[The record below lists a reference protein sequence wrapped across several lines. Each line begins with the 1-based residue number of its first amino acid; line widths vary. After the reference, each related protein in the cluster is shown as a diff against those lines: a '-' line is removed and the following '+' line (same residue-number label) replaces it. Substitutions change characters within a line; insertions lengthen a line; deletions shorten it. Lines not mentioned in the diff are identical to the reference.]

1 MKKILVAVDETEA
14 SERAAG
20 FVDEFFPP
28 DEYSISAVYVA
39 RRPVAWFPAE
49 SYGGVSPWPPPGER
63 EAQALEEA
71 FAREEAAGQAVAS
84 RQAPTGT
91 EDVEVLFGKAVDAI
105 LLAADDVGADLI
117 VVGSNDKG
125 FLQRLFGSSVSE
137 GVVRSASR
145 PVLVVR

>member
-14 SERAAG
+14 SERAAA
-20 FVDEFFPP
+20 FVDEFFGRA
-28 DEYSISAVYVA
+28 EYSISAVNVA
-39 RRPVAWFPAE
+39 RRPVAWFRAE
-49 SYGGVSPWPPPGER
+49 AYGGVSPWPPPGER
-63 EAQALEEA
+63 EAQALEDA
-71 FAREEAAGQAVAS
+71 FAREEAAGHAVAS

-91 EDVEVLFGKAVDAI
+91 DDVEVLFGETVDAI
-105 LLAADDVGADLI
+105 LVAADDVGADLI

-137 GVVRSASR
+137 GLVRSASR